1 MSQRLFE
8 FPWHQLEATNYKH
21 QQLRDRELAVDIHP
35 KTTTQQTDAR
45 WQEGG
50 NGIAPRMPGSF
61 LLPPSFLQQDSSCTL
76 SITWQTTRH
85 KLLTPK
91 CNASLH
97 LKSYVAIHWVNTLVV
112 CNPEVRA
119 LAFQSL
125 PPHTLGSC
133 NTLSIGETSG
143 ASIIEVLG
151 HQMLLIQCCQ
161 STKAE
166 ACT

>member
-1 MSQRLFE
+1 MVGRRKWNCTEDARKLPF
-8 FPWHQLEATNYKH
+8 ATFLPAAGLLLHLVNH
-21 QQLRDRELAVDIHP
+21 LTDH
-35 KTTTQQTDAR
+35 TTQ
-45 WQEGG
+45 
-50 NGIAPRMPGSF
+50 I
-61 LLPPSFLQQDSSCTL
+61 
-76 SITWQTTRH
+76 
-85 KLLTPK
+85 LTPK

-151 HQMLLIQCCQ
+151 HQMLLIRCCQ